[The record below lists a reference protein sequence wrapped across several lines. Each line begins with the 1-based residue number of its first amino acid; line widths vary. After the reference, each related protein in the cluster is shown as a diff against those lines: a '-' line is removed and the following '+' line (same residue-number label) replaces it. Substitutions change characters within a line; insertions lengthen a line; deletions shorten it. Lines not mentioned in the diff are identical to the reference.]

1 METRRLKV
9 NPTSNVNLEVV
20 AIDPIA
26 MPHRRSN
33 HALLVVLVSLF
44 AAKTTATIVKSGA
57 KHSCALM
64 SDDTVMC

>member
-1 METRRLKV
+1 
-9 NPTSNVNLEVV
+9 
-20 AIDPIA
+20 
-26 MPHRRSN
+26 MPRRRSN